1 MKIIDKEQLCDWF
14 KGGSKTKKKWKI
26 GTEHEKFA
34 YEVDPNNQEYKPL
47 KYLGKKGIQFFLSEI
62 SKHGWNETKE
72 NNNIIGLYKEGQSIT
87 LEPGGQ
93 IELSGAPLEN
103 IHQTC
108 LEVNKHLD
116 LVKSIGKKLDIKL
129 VGIGARPNEK
139 LSDIS
144 WMPKERYNIM
154 RNYMP
159 KVGELGLHMMS
170 STCTVQANLDYSSE
184 VDMIRK
190 FRLGL
195 SLQPIITAL
204 FANSP
209 FTEGKP
215 NGYLSWR
222 SHIWSKTDPDRC
234 GLLPFV
240 FEEDFSFMRY
250 VDFALEV
257 PMYFI
262 KRKNKYIN
270 CAGMSFKEF
279 MSGKLESIPG
289 ELPII
294 SDWESHLTTIF
305 TEVRLKQYIEMR
317 GADAGPWNRI
327 CALPAFWVGLL
338 YDDDALRG
346 AESICSKWT
355 NQDREYIYKEV
366 PINGLNLKIGGHNLL
381 DIARELVKL
390 SRAGLEKRQFL
401 DGAGN
406 DEGGYLQPLEDII
419 RENKLPSEKLLHFFY
434 GKWNQKIKKV
444 YSELSY

>member
-1 MKIIDKEQLCDWF
+1 MKIIDKIQLLEWF
-14 KGGSKTKKKWKI
+14 KAGIKEKENWRI

-34 YEVDPNNQEYKPL
+34 YELNYDTNEYKPL
-47 KYLGKKGIQFFLSEI
+47 PYYGDKGIQVYLSEI
-62 SKHGWNETKE
+62 AKYGWDKIKE
-72 NNNIIGLYKEGQSIT
+72 NNNIIALYKNKQSIT

-93 IELSGAPLEN
+93 IELSGAPLKN

-108 LEVNKHLD
+108 QEVNKHLD
-116 LVKSIGKKLDIKL
+116 LLKSVGKKLGVKL
-129 VGIGARPNEK
+129 VGVGSRPDEK
-139 LSDIS
+139 LSEIS

-159 KVGELGLHMMS
+159 SKGDLGLYMMS

-184 VDMIRK
+184 IDMIRK

-195 SLQPIITAL
+195 SLQPIVTAL

-222 SHIWSKTDPDRC
+222 SHIWSRTDPDRC
-234 GLLPFV
+234 GILPFV
-240 FEEDFSFMRY
+240 FEEDFSFMKY
-250 VDFALEV
+250 IDFALNV

-262 KRKNKYIN
+262 QRKNKYIN
-270 CAGMSFKEF
+270 CAGLSFKDF
-279 MSGKLESIPG
+279 MVGKLESCPG
-289 ELPII
+289 EFPNII
-294 SDWESHLTTIF
+294 DWENHLTTIF

-317 GADAGPWNRI
+317 GADAGSWNRI

-338 YDDDALRG
+338 YDEDSMRT

-355 NQDREYIYKEV
+355 NKDRAYLYQKV
-366 PINGLNLKIGGHNLL
+366 PTRGLNLKLAGENLI
-381 DIARELVKL
+381 DIASELIKI
-390 SRAGLEKRQFL
+390 SKNGLKKRNFL

-406 DEGGYLQPLEDII
+406 DETGYLQPLEEII
-419 RENKLPSEKLLHFFY
+419 SEKELPAEKLLNLFNS
-434 GKWNQKIKKV
+434 KWNKEIKKV